1 MNFAGRTKDNAITRE
16 CEMSLIYADSAE
28 AQKAEKLA
36 CDLAEVFADEI
47 TSFEPDFS
55 CEIAVTEGQSA
66 MAVQEEDAKAFVSL
80 MRLAPNGIYRRNIKM
95 NGLSLYRLIWE

>member
-1 MNFAGRTKDNAITRE
+1 MNFAGGTKDNAITRE

-66 MAVQEEDAKAFVSL
+66 MAVRRRCKGIRKSDASCSK
-80 MRLAPNGIYRRNIKM
+80 RNLQTKHQDERVCRCIV
-95 NGLSLYRLIWE
+95 

>member
-1 MNFAGRTKDNAITRE
+1 MNFAGGTKDNAITRE

-28 AQKAEKLA
+28 AQKAEKT
-36 CDLAEVFADEI
+36 CDSDLAEVFADEI

-95 NGLSLYRLIWE
+95 NGFCRCIV